1 MLRENSLDDTIRTPI
16 GPSRAEKLLDHMKSW
31 EAKVSNSWKAR
42 ANAHQILMDEGDPTS
57 YAEVYKGLREREQE
71 ESLSSAD
78 RKHLKQCTEFLSEE
92 LANALDQTP
101 GEALDQMTQ
110 ATRI

>member
-16 GPSRAEKLLDHMKSW
+16 GPSRAEKLLNHMKSC
-31 EAKVSNSWKAR
+31 EAKVSNQWKAR
-42 ANAHQILMDEGDPTS
+42 ANAHQALMDGGEPKA
-57 YAEVYKGLREREQE
+57 YAEVYKSLRELEQE
-71 ESLSSAD
+71 DALSSAD
-78 RKHLKQCTEFLSEE
+78 RIHLKRCTDFLSEE
-92 LANALDQTP
+92 LANALGQTT